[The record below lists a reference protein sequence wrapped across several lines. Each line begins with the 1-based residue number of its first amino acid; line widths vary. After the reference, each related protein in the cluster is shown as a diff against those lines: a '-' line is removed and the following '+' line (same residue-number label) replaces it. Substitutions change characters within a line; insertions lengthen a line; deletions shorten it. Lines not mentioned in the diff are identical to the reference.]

1 MFSAHNHRG
10 RRLAAVGAIVLSAG
24 LALSGCSGGLA
35 GGGGGDSGDGPIKLG
50 MLAPFSGSEAAFGDY
65 MKNGAQMA
73 IDEINKDGGVDGRD
87 LELVVEDDACDATTS
102 VAAAQKLVT
111 AGVLASVGGYC
122 SGATLPTLP
131 IFAEA
136 NIPMV
141 IPAANSNALVGQ
153 GAFLIN
159 GTGAQQ
165 AAAIVK
171 YANQEGAT
179 KVAVVDDNTDY
190 SKDLAKSVQEQAK
203 TDGKFEI
210 VKTDSVN
217 PDEKDFAAN
226 VNNVTGASPDFIVW
240 TGYYQ
245 AGGLLIRQFR
255 EAGYE
260 GTILVGDGSVDA
272 QLAAIAGAEN
282 TAGVVGTFTQTPDM
296 LEGAE
301 DWIKNYKE
309 QFGADPGPYSTQSYD
324 AVRVVAE
331 AMKNAKSTDGEK
343 VVEALN
349 GLKDFPLFS
358 GPATF
363 TKEGTLEG
371 SGGFV
376 IVEPTGEGGAFVMK
390 DDLQG

>member
-1 MFSAHNHRG
+1 MYSRHTHRG
-10 RRLAAVGAIVLSAG
+10 RRIAAVGAIVLSAG
-24 LALSGCSGGLA
+24 LVLSGCSGGLA
-35 GGGGGDSGDGPIKLG
+35 SGDKGGSEEGPIKLG

-65 MKNGAQMA
+65 MKNGATMA
-73 IDEINKDGGVDGRD
+73 VNEINKDGGVDGRK
-87 LELVVEDDACDATTS
+87 LELVVEDDACDATAS

-111 AGVLASVGGYC
+111 AGVVASVGGYC

-131 IFAEA
+131 IFKEA
-136 NIPMV
+136 SIPMV

-165 AAAIVK
+165 AGATVK
-171 YANQEGAT
+171 YAEKLGSK

-190 SKDLAKSVQEQAK
+190 SKDLAKSVQSQAK
-203 TDGKFEI
+203 ESGKVEI

-226 VNNVTGASPDFIVW
+226 VNNVLGSKPDLIVW

-255 EAGYE
+255 DAGYD

-272 QLAAIAGAEN
+272 QLSAIAGAEN
-282 TAGVVGTFTQTPDM
+282 VKNVVGTFTQTPDM
-296 LEGAE
+296 LEGA
-301 DWIKNYKE
+301 DTWIKDYKTE
-309 QFGADPGPYSTQSYD
+309 FKADPGPYSTQSYD

-331 AMKNAKSTDGEK
+331 AMKNAKSTDGKK
-343 VVEALN
+343 VDEALA
-349 GLKDFPLFS
+349 GLKDFKLFS

-363 TKEGTLEG
+363 TKDGTLEG

-376 IVEPTGEGGAFVMK
+376 IVEPTGAGGSFVMK
-390 DDLQG
+390 DNLQG